1 MMQIEFFAKV
11 YCNLFFFFFF
21 FLSGVGVW
29 RWKIQEKRANE
40 NNTEDSAEK
49 SYFKISPLLF
59 LASVRRHYTLA
70 KSLKYT
76 LFLKK
81 LVILLVTSF

>member
-1 MMQIEFFAKV
+1 
-11 YCNLFFFFFF
+11 
-21 FLSGVGVW
+21 
-29 RWKIQEKRANE
+29 
-40 NNTEDSAEK
+40 
-49 SYFKISPLLF
+49 

-81 LVILLVTSF
+81 LVILLVTSFWNGQINKQTKVGGSN